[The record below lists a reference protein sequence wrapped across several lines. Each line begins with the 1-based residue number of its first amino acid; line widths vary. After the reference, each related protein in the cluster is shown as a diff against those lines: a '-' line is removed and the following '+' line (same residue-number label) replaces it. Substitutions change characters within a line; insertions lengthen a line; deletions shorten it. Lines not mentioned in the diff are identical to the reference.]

1 MGRRFDSDG
10 RLHFFCNRRIR
21 AVYVRL
27 VAPPSPDSFVIE
39 TRGLRKRY
47 GALTALDDVDLAIP
61 PGAIG
66 LLGPNGAGKSTFI
79 KCLLQLHKKDAGKVS
94 LLGKD
99 IDVHGRETRTR
110 IGYAPEQDCHIPGMV
125 GCEYVTYCG
134 ELSGMPFEA
143 ARQRAHEML
152 DFVGMGQERYRKVDT
167 YSTGMKQRVKIA
179 QALVHD
185 PDLVFLDE
193 PTNGLDPKGQALILE
208 LIERIWKESGI
219 SVALSSHLLHDVDR
233 ICDRIVIIARGR
245 IVAHDTLENLKRRR
259 KAEAE
264 IALPERK
271 AEARAAFERL
281 GWPCRDLSNGNLQVE
296 HGQAS
301 LNPLVDVLR
310 EIGASPLEIKA
321 SPNAL
326 SELFLQALETGKAA
340 AT

>member
-1 MGRRFDSDG
+1 MSD
-10 RLHFFCNRRIR
+10 
-21 AVYVRL
+21 
-27 VAPPSPDSFVIE
+27 DFVIK
-39 TRGLRKRY
+39 TQGLRKLY
-47 GALTALDDVDLAIP
+47 GSQTVLADVDLALP
-61 PGAIG
+61 RGAIG

-79 KCLLQLHKKDAGKVS
+79 KCLLQLEEKTAGTVS

-99 IDVHGRETRTR
+99 IDVHGRETRKR

-193 PTNGLDPKGQALILE
+193 PTNGLDPKGQAMILD
-208 LIERIWKESGI
+208 LIERIWKDSGI
-219 SVALSSHLLHDVDR
+219 SVVLSSHLLHDVDR
-233 ICDRIVIIARGR
+233 ICDRIVIIAQGKV
-245 IVAHDTLENLKRRR
+245 VAHDTLEALKGQR
-259 KAEAE
+259 KPEAE
-264 IALPERK
+264 VVLASGQDELIGVVKE
-271 AEARAAFERL
+271 L
-281 GWPCRDLSNGNLQVE
+281 GWACSILNNGNLKVE

-301 LNPLVDVLR
+301 LNPLIELMR
-310 EIGASPLEIKA
+310 ERGLSPLEIKE
-321 SPNAL
+321 SPDAL
-326 SELFLQALETGKAA
+326 NDLFLQALGTGGGQR
-340 AT
+340 